1 MEKKINKNEGE
12 VQQYYVEGNLEV
24 IIIFDLV
31 LELARRN
38 QRGSHYSGVSV
49 FFNKIRCA
57 DCGSWY
63 GSKVWNSTDAYKKP
77 STAATTNTSARSATL
92 SMLWKAVIVSV
103 YNQLVSKRNHRQ
115 RQNHPVDTLC
125 DHGLS
130 GRESGHGSPGGNDTE
145 HRSGKYSHCTVPG
158 RIPKK
163 LQRLGGMLQCCKGTI
178 R

>member
-63 GSKVWNSTDAYKKP
+63 GSKAWNSTDAYKKHLP
-77 STAATTNTSARSATL
+77 LQLQIQRRE
-92 SMLWKAVIVSV
+92 VSHSPW
-103 YNQLVSKRNHRQ
+103 Y
-115 RQNHPVDTLC
+115 
-125 DHGLS
+125 
-130 GRESGHGSPGGNDTE
+130 GR
-145 HRSGKYSHCTVPG
+145 R
-158 RIPKK
+158 
-163 LQRLGGMLQCCKGTI
+163 
-178 R
+178 